1 MNRQQKESLAH
12 SLHDQ
17 FSASTASYVIGYR
30 GLSVNTLRKLRA
42 ALRPHDAQFKVAKM
56 RLVKRAA
63 AETPGLQAMAPF
75 LHEQRGII
83 FVKKEPTAVAKA
95 LCDFAKEHE
104 QLTIIIGYVDQEILD
119 ANTVKFLA
127 SLPSRDVLRAQ
138 LLGTMQAPITQCVG
152 LLNLMIVRLLATLQ
166 QIQLKKEKESQ

>member
-1 MNRQQKESLAH
+1 MNRQQKETLVDTLKKSFAEAEATYL
-12 SLHDQ
+12 
-17 FSASTASYVIGYR
+17 IGCR
-30 GLSVNTLRKLRA
+30 GLSVNVMQDLRGKLRDKGA
-42 ALRPHDAQFKVAKM
+42 RFKVAKM

-83 FVKKEPTAVAKA
+83 FVEKEPTAVAKA

-104 QLTIIIGYVDQEILD
+104 QLTIIVGYVDQEILD

-152 LLNLMIVRLLATLQ
+152 LLNLMIVRLLAT
-166 QIQLKKEKESQ
+166 